1 MLTEAICPFV
11 RVNVPDFIVGRFSGD
26 QHWPVLGDLRLAGL
40 NPTLSAIF
48 KGENSQSQ
56 QLCCVPQL
64 VLRRVGVPEGKVFSL
79 SCAGPL

>member
-1 MLTEAICPFV
+1 MPFRQSQCPGLY
-11 RVNVPDFIVGRFSGD
+11 R
-26 QHWPVLGDLRLAGL
+26 WPVLGDLRLAGL